1 MRHFCVVLK
10 MSQPPPRPERTETP
24 LTQGIAVV
32 RLLLQRGYG
41 LGVTQI
47 ADELGMP
54 KSSLH
59 RLLKTLCHV
68 GFLQQNPR
76 NHRYGMDAQIFEF
89 VHEVAKQFVH
99 NMRLD
104 PELRNA
110 AAALNASIYINM
122 LGGRHA
128 YVVCAAGDEGN
139 TMRLGEK
146 SLIHSS
152 SPGKALVAQMPES
165 EWPEY
170 APRENDKATTPYTN
184 LSPEHFYAQ
193 LRQARERGFAWNI
206 RESSKDH
213 VSVAAIMHEPLVN
226 PPRLA
231 VSLLLRYDAYI
242 HRNQS
247 ELEQS
252 VVKLAERLERILAVK
267 R

>member
-1 MRHFCVVLK
+1 
-10 MSQPPPRPERTETP
+10 MSQSPPRHERTATP

-32 RLLLQRGYG
+32 RLLLQRGYA

-47 ADELGMP
+47 ANELGMP

-59 RLLKTLCHV
+59 RLLKTLCQI

-76 NHRYGMDAQIFEF
+76 NYRYGVDARIFEF
-89 VHEVAKQFVH
+89 VHEVAAHFAH

-104 PELRNA
+104 AELRKT
-110 AAALNASIYINM
+110 AAALDASVYVDM
-122 LGGRHA
+122 LGGRYA

-139 TMRLGEK
+139 TMRLGQN

-152 SPGKALVAQMPES
+152 SPGKVLVAQMPES
-165 EWPEY
+165 EWPKY
-170 APRENDKATTPYTN
+170 APREGDEATTPHTN
-184 LSPEHFYAQ
+184 LSPERFYAQ
-193 LRQARERGFAWNI
+193 LRQAREKGFAWNI

-213 VSVAAIMHEPLVN
+213 VSIAAIVREPLVN

-231 VSLLLRYDAYI
+231 VALLLRHDVYI
-242 HRNQS
+242 HRDQA

-252 VVKLAERLERILAVK
+252 VLKLAARLERILAMK